1 MITTVI
7 ADGKKEYDFI
17 ELLKSRA
24 QNSDT
29 NVIPIVSEIIENV
42 KTNGDKAV
50 YDYTVKFDGKAPE
63 KAEISADEID
73 AVISECDPKYIET
86 VRKAAK
92 NIEEFHNRQVQ
103 QSWLT
108 TKNNPFIIGH
118 RIRSLKRVG
127 IYVPGGTAA
136 YPSSVLMNAIPAK
149 IAGVEEIVMCTP
161 PMKNGKPNP
170 NILAAAKLAGVD

>member
-24 QNSDT
+24 QNSDK

-42 KTNGDKAV
+42 KINGDKAV

-86 VRKAAK
+86 VRRAAK
-92 NIEEFHNRQVQ
+92 NIENFQKDMMAE
-103 QSWLT
+103 T
-108 TKNNPFIIGH
+108 
-118 RIRSLKRVG
+118 
-127 IYVPGGTAA
+127 
-136 YPSSVLMNAIPAK
+136 
-149 IAGVEEIVMCTP
+149 
-161 PMKNGKPNP
+161 
-170 NILAAAKLAGVD
+170 

>member
-1 MITTVI
+1 M
-7 ADGKKEYDFI
+7 
-17 ELLKSRA
+17 
-24 QNSDT
+24 
-29 NVIPIVSEIIENV
+29 SEIIENV

-92 NIEEFHNRQVQ
+92 NIEDFHKRQVQ

-108 TKNNPFIIGH
+108 TKNNGVIMGQ
-118 RIRSLKRVG
+118 RIRGLKRVG

-161 PMKNGKPNP
+161 PMKTASQTQIFLQPP
-170 NILAAAKLAGVD
+170 SLRVLTEFSLWAAHRLLPLWHTAQRVYLRLTRL

>member
-24 QNSDT
+24 QNSDK

-86 VRKAAK
+86 VRRAAK
-92 NIEEFHNRQVQ
+92 NIEDFHKRQVQ
-103 QSWLT
+103 QRDR
-108 TKNNPFIIGH
+108 K
-118 RIRSLKRVG
+118 
-127 IYVPGGTAA
+127 
-136 YPSSVLMNAIPAK
+136 SV
-149 IAGVEEIVMCTP
+149 V
-161 PMKNGKPNP
+161 
-170 NILAAAKLAGVD
+170 